1 MTHMMDQDFFDWY
14 WQLPVSS
21 HKMVKCTDHGQT
33 CRRPDIPVKKGN
45 KMAGQQTTQKRGDRV
60 GETGE

>member
-14 WQLPVSS
+14 WVLPVTS

-33 CRRPDIPVKKGN
+33 CERRNFPVKTCD
-45 KMAGQQTTQKRGDRV
+45 KMAGEQTTEKRGHRPR
-60 GETGE
+60 ETWE